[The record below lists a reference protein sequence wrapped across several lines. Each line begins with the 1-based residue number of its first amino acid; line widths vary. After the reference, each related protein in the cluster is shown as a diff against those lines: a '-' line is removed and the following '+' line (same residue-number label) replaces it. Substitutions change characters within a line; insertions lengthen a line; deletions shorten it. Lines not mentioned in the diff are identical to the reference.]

1 VLLNLPLI
9 FNRAV
14 SIRTNCSTEGQ
25 TLSCAFADGSL
36 CSQFML
42 FNSSTLKRLLATFIL
57 FCVWSN
63 PVLAEKT
70 AHILVVSS
78 SEDSPYQEAILGF
91 KGQFSAQAKI
101 NFTELTLAQAKSTP
115 KKIDSIKPDLIYTL
129 GAEATQWASL
139 ETPRI
144 PIVATMVLKD
154 DVFKKSVNITG
165 ISLGYSL
172 KTQFQ
177 WLKKFFPQQKA
188 VAILYNP
195 GENAATIQAARAIT
209 QQGGLRLVAIPVES
223 PKELPY
229 ALEQLA
235 SNVDV
240 LFAIPDETVMSVNT
254 AKEVLLASFRNKVP
268 LIGLSDN
275 WVKSGA
281 FYALS
286 WDYKDL
292 GQQCAGMA
300 QKLLSGVTVQALPP
314 EHPRK
319 ITYTINA
326 KIAEHMNIEV
336 PNELLRDAKM
346 VFN

>member
-1 VLLNLPLI
+1 MQFNLLTHRRLI
-9 FNRAV
+9 A
-14 SIRTNCSTEGQ
+14 
-25 TLSCAFADGSL
+25 TL
-36 CSQFML
+36 
-42 FNSSTLKRLLATFIL
+42 II
-57 FCVWSN
+57 FCMWSN

-70 AHILVVSS
+70 SHILVIT
-78 SEDSPYQEAILGF
+78 DSNDGPYKEAITGF
-91 KGQFSAQAKI
+91 KEQMSAPAKI
-101 NFTELTLAQAKSTP
+101 KFTELTLAQAKSTP
-115 KKIDSIKPDLIYTL
+115 KQIESLKPDLIYAL
-129 GAEATQWASL
+129 GSDAIKWASL
-139 ETPRI
+139 EASRI

-154 DVFKKSVNITG
+154 DVFRQSANMTG
-165 ISLGYSL
+165 VSLGYSL
-172 KTQFQ
+172 KIQFQ

-188 VAILYNP
+188 VAILFNP
-195 GENAATIQAARAIT
+195 SENAATIQAAKAIS
-209 QQGGLRLVAIPVES
+209 QQSGFNLVAIPVET

-235 SNVDV
+235 NNVEI

-286 WDYKDL
+286 WDYGDL
-292 GQQCAGMA
+292 GHQCADMA
-300 QKLLSGVTVQALPP
+300 QKLLAGAPVQTIPP

-326 KIAEHMNIEV
+326 KIAEHMDMEI
-336 PNELLRDAKM
+336 PDDLLKNAKK